1 MGRKARREAL
11 LEVETIED
19 DAAIWDEL
27 SRATLKRGLG
37 LAQDA
42 RLFTASGSAEP
53 AVTEALQARGWV
65 KLPAGQDVR
74 LCDLRWVRALRC
86 CPEDAGWSVVHLWFS
101 VHLCVCFPHPAY
113 SLRSRI

>member
-1 MGRKARREAL
+1 M
-11 LEVETIED
+11 ETIED

-65 KLPAGQDVR
+65 KLPAAQDVR

-86 CPEDAGWSVVHLWFS
+86 CPEDAAWSSFYSSLCICVFS
-101 VHLCVCFPHPAY
+101 PHPAY
-113 SLRSRI
+113 VPGFRC